1 MKKTMQNLITMIVV
15 FSICFLTG
23 CVDGLV
29 RDDELSYFIR
39 GINVETIHDN
49 QYFYS
54 IKTITN
60 NISFDEAIVFDSYSK
75 ITLINEQECKIKG
88 LVFVVRSLQSASLN
102 FSVLLKEDLILE
114 KDYKFIANIN
124 QTVTMFFEECILVN
138 EVNKLTIIINE
149 IFEVGSQTNYEYATF
164 AFDSFLI
171 FFEE

>member
-1 MKKTMQNLITMIVV
+1 MKKTIQNLIIHLMV

-29 RDDELSYFIR
+29 RDDELIKFIR

-88 LVFVVRSLQSASLN
+88 VVFVVRSLQNTTLN
-102 FSVLLKEDLILE
+102 FKVFLQDEFILE
-114 KDYKFIANIN
+114 KTYELFANIN
-124 QTVTMFFEECILVN
+124 EIVDLFFNDSVLINDSNLSIIVN
-138 EVNKLTIIINE
+138 Q
-149 IFEVGSQTNYEYATF
+149 IFEYGQEVENASF
-164 AFDSFLI
+164 AADSFLI
-171 FFEE
+171 FFKE